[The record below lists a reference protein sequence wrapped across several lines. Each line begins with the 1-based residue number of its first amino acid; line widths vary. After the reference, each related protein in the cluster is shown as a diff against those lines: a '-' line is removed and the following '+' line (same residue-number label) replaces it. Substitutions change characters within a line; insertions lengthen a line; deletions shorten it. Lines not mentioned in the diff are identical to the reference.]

1 MIRKGIALTPVKF
14 GISFTATWY
23 NQAGALVH
31 VYNDG
36 SIHLNHGGTEM
47 GQGLNTK
54 VAQVVADC
62 FQVDLDRVRI
72 TATTT
77 AKVPNTSATAASSG
91 SDLNGMAA
99 QNAAEQIKERLIDF
113 AAERYSVERE
123 QVVFEPNVVRIGN
136 RRVPFAEVRQGGL
149 RRPRAPLGGGVLQDA
164 GHPLGPGG
172 GQGAAVL
179 LLRLWRGGVGGERRH
194 ADRRISW
201 STGPTSCT
209 TSAGR

>member
-1 MIRKGIALTPVKF
+1 M
-14 GISFTATWY
+14 
-23 NQAGALVH
+23 H

-62 FQVDLDRVRI
+62 FQVDLDRVKV

-99 QNAAEQIKERLIDF
+99 QNAAEQIKARLIDF
-113 AAERYSVERE
+113 AAEKTR
-123 QVVFEPNVVRIGN
+123 
-136 RRVPFAEVRQGGL
+136 
-149 RRPRAPLGGGVLQDA
+149 
-164 GHPLGPGG
+164 
-172 GQGAAVL
+172 
-179 LLRLWRGGVGGERRH
+179 
-194 ADRRISW
+194 
-201 STGPTSCT
+201 ST
-209 TSAGR
+209 AGRRWSSSRTAC